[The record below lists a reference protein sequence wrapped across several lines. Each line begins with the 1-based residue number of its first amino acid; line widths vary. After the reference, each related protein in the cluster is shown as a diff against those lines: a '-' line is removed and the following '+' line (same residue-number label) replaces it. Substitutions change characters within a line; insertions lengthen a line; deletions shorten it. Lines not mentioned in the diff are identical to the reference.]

1 MPLTC
6 PHPRDVVQAFSQIT
20 GAGFAPAAPTQVHGT
35 HQCPEPQP
43 GQLLGASR
51 TCHLG
56 YQEVRKW
63 ITIRQTP
70 AIETPHKAKVLMVNA
85 GPHPPAQI
93 PPRWAS

>member
-6 PHPRDVVQAFSQIT
+6 LHPRDALRASSQVT

-35 HQCPEPQP
+35 RQRPEPQP
-43 GQLLGASR
+43 GQLLGESR
-51 TCHLG
+51 TRHLG
-56 YQEVRKW
+56 YREVRKW
-63 ITIRQTP
+63 ITIHQP
-70 AIETPHKAKVLMVNA
+70 AAIKTPHKSKVLMVSA